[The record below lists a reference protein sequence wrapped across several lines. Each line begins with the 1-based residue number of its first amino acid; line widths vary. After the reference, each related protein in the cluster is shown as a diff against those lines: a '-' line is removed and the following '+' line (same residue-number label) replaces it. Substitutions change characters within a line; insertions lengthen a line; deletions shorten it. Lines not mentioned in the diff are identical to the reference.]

1 MRYSIIPNETKV
13 GIVKAVHDGDSIK
26 VKFEDGEVVWIRLY
40 GCDAPEVVSNHVS
53 ANQPHGV
60 ESGRFLRDL
69 VKGKEVEVQ
78 TLFRDKYQR
87 MICKV
92 SLLTGQEFNPKID
105 LTNELL
111 LSGQVWWL
119 SEPSQSKEELE
130 QLKKLQEYAKTEK
143 SGLWGQPGRK
153 LRPSTW
159 RGRNHNP
166 AGLLKNE
173 ELW

>member
-1 MRYSIIPNETKV
+1 MKYSIIPNETKV

-53 ANQPHGV
+53 ATQPYGV
-60 ESGRFLRDL
+60 ESGKYLRDL
-69 VKGKEVEVQ
+69 VKGNKVQVE

-92 SLLTGQEFNPKID
+92 KLVNELDRDLDVD
-105 LTNELL
+105 LTWLL
-111 LSGQVWWL
+111 ISTGNAWWL
-119 SEPSQSKEELE
+119 SEPGQSLD
-130 QLKKLQEYAKTEK
+130 QRDQFKKLQESVKQQEI
-143 SGLWGQPGRK
+143 GLWGQPGRK

-166 AGLLKNE
+166 VGFVNDP